1 MQNACAP
8 RAPGRAIKVNKGLIL
23 PPECLRPKLVIAMRF
38 IPAAVHVT
46 LIGIALFFALML
58 GSAGLWALNA
68 PLYGIE
74 DAGRSQAV
82 IGLGRLFDL
91 GTVGQMRIAA
101 VTGAFK
107 VGIGSIFALHLF
119 DRARA
124 IFGRSFDQE
133 SLEAALV
140 LVTALTLILGLPA
153 LLAGNAVLIA
163 NHATILLLAGVA
175 ALLSTVER
183 MAFEP
188 SLPDPAPTE
197 AAPNEHS
204 SAQPR

>member
-1 MQNACAP
+1 M
-8 RAPGRAIKVNKGLIL
+8 
-23 PPECLRPKLVIAMRF
+23 PPEGLRLKLATAMRF
-38 IPAAVHVT
+38 IPAAVHAT

-124 IFGRSFDQE
+124 IFGRPFDHE

-153 LLAGNAVLIA
+153 LLAGDAALIA
-163 NHATILLLAGVA
+163 NHATFLLLAGVA

-183 MAFEP
+183 MAFE
-188 SLPDPAPTE
+188 SLPTEPSPTE
-197 AAPNEHS
+197 PS
-204 SAQPR
+204 PAQPR